1 MEHIQKT
8 TTFTNVVNY
17 LYLFY
22 AINYAWLST
31 SLFAVDSRG
40 YLLSF
45 MTLVVVMFNLKSLV
59 LIARQRVYKFWSIW
73 ACFAF
78 INYYLTWPPVEEIIF
93 PILFRYI
100 FVPLVCMLLIASEF
114 KENVNRALFII
125 SIIFLIYSF
134 VAPIVDP
141 NVFVKYEGVDSLLG
155 NSYALVSTIT
165 LFIFVLLFYKK
176 KVNVLVFV
184 ILTIAIMSLI
194 VLTGTRKAFFAGI
207 IVLFFYIISLFDF
220 KNIKSYLYVC
230 LFLTIGCYGYQYAIE
245 NTIMGE
251 RMVLLEEQADD
262 NLPIGA
268 PEYLHYLGDRSPH
281 YYYGWAE
288 FLEKPILGHGPRQS
302 RIGGPTEP
310 AYIHSE
316 YIAQLSDNGI
326 IGFAFFVLFYMSV
339 CRRIQYNY
347 RQNRRYG
354 LVLYGGFFAIIFM
367 NFTTWTWDMPAILIA
382 LGIMA
387 IPYELIKN

>member
-1 MEHIQKT
+1 
-8 TTFTNVVNY
+8 
-17 LYLFY
+17 
-22 AINYAWLST
+22 
-31 SLFAVDSRG
+31 
-40 YLLSF
+40 
-45 MTLVVVMFNLKSLV
+45 
-59 LIARQRVYKFWSIW
+59 
-73 ACFAF
+73 
-78 INYYLTWPPVEEIIF
+78 
-93 PILFRYI
+93 
-100 FVPLVCMLLIASEF
+100 
-114 KENVNRALFII
+114 
-125 SIIFLIYSF
+125 
-134 VAPIVDP
+134 
-141 NVFVKYEGVDSLLG
+141 
-155 NSYALVSTIT
+155 
-165 LFIFVLLFYKK
+165 
-176 KVNVLVFV
+176 
-184 ILTIAIMSLI
+184 
-194 VLTGTRKAFFAGI
+194 
-207 IVLFFYIISLFDF
+207 
-220 KNIKSYLYVC
+220 
-230 LFLTIGCYGYQYAIE
+230 
-245 NTIMGE
+245 MGE